1 MTFLGVLGQRQGHEA
16 IEIDVSGVGDIGHVE
31 PAVQRFLGQP
41 GGERRQLGQP
51 FGDCRRL
58 RDQLGVRHQPLGEA
72 EAKRFFRCHRIS
84 HGHLHR
90 LALPDPSGQP
100 NNPAVV
106 RQYAQSDLRQP
117 PLGAIGSDDQIAA
130 ISDDAADADCIAVD
144 RGDDRLGKFTQ
155 HLASRAMALG

>member
-1 MTFLGVLGQRQGHEA
+1 MSSPRFSDSLASREASGGSSASRSAIAVVCAISSACATSHWARPKRNASSAVIGYPMATFIA
-16 IEIDVSGVGDIGHVE
+16 W
-31 PAVQRFLGQP
+31 
-41 GGERRQLGQP
+41 P
-51 FGDCRRL
+51 F
-58 RDQLGVRHQPLGEA
+58 
-72 EAKRFFRCHRIS
+72 
-84 HGHLHR
+84 
-90 LALPDPSGQP
+90 PDPSGQP